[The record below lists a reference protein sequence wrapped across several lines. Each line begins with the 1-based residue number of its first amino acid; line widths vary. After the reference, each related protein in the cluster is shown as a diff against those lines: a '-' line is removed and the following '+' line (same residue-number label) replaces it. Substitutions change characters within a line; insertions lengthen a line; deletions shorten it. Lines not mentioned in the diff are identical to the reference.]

1 MQIIWDQTVVE
12 QLKQSHTLLELETF
26 DVKGVPITTWC
37 VVPADKIG
45 ISGFTTLQNYV
56 DIHKAFIKAF
66 NEGNYKLCEDCLE
79 HLPGQFGG
87 ELDSFYEE
95 IARRIENANNEQ
107 NVST

>member
-1 MQIIWDQTVVE
+1 MQIVWDHDAVE
-12 QLKQSHTLLELETF
+12 QLKKTHTVLELETF

-37 VVPADKIG
+37 VVPAEKIG
-45 ISGFTTLQNYV
+45 LSNFGALKNYV
-56 DIHKAFIKAF
+56 EIHEAFIKAY

-95 IARRIENANNEQ
+95 INNRIKTAQ
-107 NVST
+107 NT